1 VEDLE
6 VKPPQAF
13 GGTFKG
19 KTVLVTGHTGFKG
32 AWLCLW
38 LKELGAKVVGLSL
51 PPAVKPNLYERAGL
65 GSLMESHFADLRDP
79 VPVARLLRQC
89 RPQIIFHL
97 AAQALVR
104 SSYDDPAGTFSTNV
118 LGTVNLLDAVRA
130 APSVRVCQVITSD
143 KCYENRETDHAYNEG
158 DRLGG
163 RDPYS
168 ASKACAE
175 LVVASYRDSF
185 FPLAQIKRHRV
196 SLSSARA
203 GNVIGG
209 GDWAKDRL
217 IPDCVRCLRAGKPI
231 LVRNPASV
239 RPWQHVLEPLGGYL
253 RLAALQ
259 LAAPARYAQAWNFG
273 PSSRTAKVADVVD
286 LAIGHWGG
294 GKRLSPSSRRGAPH
308 EARLLRLDCGK
319 ARRLLGWRSVYS
331 LEQGIAETIRWYRGF
346 YLERGFDASSFT
358 RGQIRDY
365 AAAAQEHEWLW

>member
-1 VEDLE
+1 
-6 VKPPQAF
+6 VKPLRAF
-13 GGTFKG
+13 GGAFAG
-19 KTVLVTGHTGFKG
+19 KTVLATGHTGFKG

-38 LKELGAKVVGLSL
+38 LKELGARVVGLSL
-51 PPAVKPNLYERAGL
+51 PPAAKPNLFERTGL
-65 GSLMESHFADLRDP
+65 ASLMESHFADLREP
-79 VPVARLLRQC
+79 GPVARLLRQS
-89 RPQIIFHL
+89 RPQIVFHL

-104 SSYDDPAGTFSTNV
+104 SSYEDPAGTFSTNV

-143 KCYENRETDHAYNEG
+143 KCYENRETDHAYNES

-163 RDPYS
+163 HDPYS

-175 LVVASYRDSF
+175 LVVSSYRDSF
-185 FPLAQIKRHRV
+185 FPPAQIKRHRV

-217 IPDCVRCLRAGKPI
+217 IPDCVRCLRAGQPI
-231 LVRNPASV
+231 LVRNPGSV

-259 LAAPARYAQAWNFG
+259 LKDPARYAQAWNFG

-294 GKRLSPSSRRGAPH
+294 GKRSSPAASRRGAPH

-319 ARRLLGWRSVYS
+319 ARRLLGWRPVYS

-346 YLERGFDASSFT
+346 YLERGFDPLSFT

-365 AAAAQEHEWLW
+365 VAAAQGQKWLW